1 MAAFEAAQSV
11 ASFASLDFVGGA
23 AHAAAA
29 GMFGAMAGGAFGGGT
44 GARGGGSA
52 SAPATSGA
60 GAGITGGGSSGTGAG
75 GPRTTI
81 VNVGGGGMVLGTSQ
95 ELARAIAAQMHGAR
109 GTGHRAA
116 A

>member
-1 MAAFEAAQSV
+1 M
-11 ASFASLDFVGGA
+11 LIHNTFVNPVESAG
-23 AHAAAA
+23 HFAAAA
-29 GMFGAMAGGAFGGGT
+29 LFGAMAGGAIRGPSSQST
-44 GARGGGSA
+44 G

-60 GAGITGGGSSGTGAG
+60 GAGVTGGGSSGTGAG